1 MLLICYPKWTTCKKA
16 EAWLKA
22 NNLEY
27 NYRDIKIDNP
37 NESELKEWHKNSNTD
52 IKKFFNSSGIIY
64 KQMNLKD
71 KIDKMTLDDKLELL
85 STDGML
91 LKRPLLITD
100 TKTLVGF
107 NEKKWEQIL

>member
-1 MLLICYPKWTTCKKA
+1 
-16 EAWLKA
+16 
-22 NNLEY
+22 
-27 NYRDIKIDNP
+27 
-37 NESELKEWHKNSNTD
+37 
-52 IKKFFNSSGIIY
+52 
-64 KQMNLKD
+64 MNLKD
-71 KIDKMTLDDKLELL
+71 KIDKMTLDDKFELL